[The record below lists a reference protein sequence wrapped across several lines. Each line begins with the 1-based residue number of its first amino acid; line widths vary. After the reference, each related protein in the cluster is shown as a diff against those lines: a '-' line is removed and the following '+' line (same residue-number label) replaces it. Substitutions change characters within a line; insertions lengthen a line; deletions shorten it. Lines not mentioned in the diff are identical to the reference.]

1 MKNKSKKLVVVL
13 VILILLAMAVAY
25 AAVSQ
30 TLTITGTARVAAD
43 VSKVIITNIQP
54 AATNADNIAEDTEDS
69 FNFDETSATFDVTLG
84 QPGAFAE
91 YTVTIEN
98 QGNSDADLSAIEYF
112 LVDGT
117 EQAMELSAINA
128 ADPAGIEFT
137 VTEPDSTTLAAGGST
152 TVVVRA
158 TWNANNPDIDAGA
171 SKTMKMTLLYE
182 VPDATNP

>member
-43 VSKVIITNIQP
+43 VSKVVITNITP
-54 AATNADNIAEDTEDS
+54 ATTNADNIAEGTTDTYS
-69 FNFDETSATFDVTLG
+69 YDETSATFDVTLG

-98 QGNSDADLSAIEYF
+98 QGNSTADLSTIEYF
-112 LVDGT
+112 LVDT
-117 EQAMELSAINA
+117 AETAMTLAEINA
-128 ADPAGIEFT
+128 AEPVGIEFA
-137 VTEPDSTTLAAGGST
+137 VSGVAEGDSLASGSST
-152 TVVVRA
+152 TVTVRA
-158 TWNANNPDIDAGA
+158 TWNSANPDIDADE

-182 VPDATNP
+182 VAE